1 MALVA
6 GGAAAAGFLG
16 GGGGAAGAG
25 AAAALGPLGWASLG
39 ISAIGMG
46 LDIFGASKQES
57 AEKSAYEAA
66 QKEALRQWR
75 FDNKERKRTNKY
87 NIKGWKIDV
96 ANLTGQLDY
105 QDEIN
110 RRDYQYNLAIRDYE
124 QRQAE
129 RLFAQS
135 EQNYKDQ
142 LNFNNLA
149 AARAYESE
157 TQRMREIEIGQAF
170 DRQDQLVQ
178 EARAEGEVRA
188 RGQAGRSAAKALQ
201 AELAQFGRNMA
212 IMDESLR
219 SAYKQHE
226 SNMKDIELQKYGAD
240 LQAKAARMLK
250 PERLP
255 EIPEPLAVFRPTI
268 QRPYK
273 LKRRPKPKAPGYQS
287 SGGTFT
293 AAAQGGLSIA
303 SSLVSSMNRQYGGNF
318 R

>member
-1 MALVA
+1 MA
-6 GGAAAAGFLG
+6 F
-16 GGGGAAGAG
+16 
-25 AAAALGPLGWASLG
+25 GWDDG
-39 ISAIGMG
+39 IMLG
-46 LDIFGASKQES
+46 LDAISTGLDLFGASRQES
-57 AEKSAYEAA
+57 AERSAYERA
-66 QKEALRQWR
+66 QKEAMRQWR
-75 FDNKERKRTNKY
+75 FENKERKRTNKY
-87 NIKGWKIDV
+87 NVKGWKIDV

-110 RRDYQYNLAIRDYE
+110 RRDYQYNLAIRAYE

-129 RLFAQS
+129 RQYAQS
-135 EQNYKDQ
+135 EQNYRDQ

-157 TQRMREIEIGQAF
+157 KRRMREIEIGQAF

-268 QRPYK
+268 QRPYN
-273 LKRRPKPKAPGYQS
+273 LKRRPKPKTPGYQS
-287 SGGTFT
+287 SGATWM
-293 AAAQGGLSIA
+293 AAAQGGLGIA
-303 SSLVSSMNRQYGGNF
+303 SSIAGSMNRQYSGGKTNTPNWKQYAS
-318 R
+318 

>member
-1 MALVA
+1 MD
-6 GGAAAAGFLG
+6 
-16 GGGGAAGAG
+16 
-25 AAAALGPLGWASLG
+25 PLT
-39 ISAIGMG
+39 AIGLGSAVIGTG
-46 LDIFGASKQES
+46 LDIFGASRQES
-57 AEKSAYEAA
+57 AERSAYEAA
-66 QKEALRQWR
+66 QKEAMRQWR
-75 FDNKERKRTNKY
+75 FENKERKRTNKY

-105 QDEIN
+105 QDETN

-129 RLFAQS
+129 RQYAQS

-157 TQRMREIEIGQAF
+157 TRRMREIEIGQAF

-268 QRPYK
+268 QKPYK
-273 LKRRPKPKAPGYQS
+273 LKRRPKPKTPGYQS
-287 SGGTFT
+287 SGATWM

-303 SSLVSSMNRQYGGNF
+303 SSIASMGNRQYSGNF
-318 R
+318 PDYSSIFK

>member
-1 MALVA
+1 MAF
-6 GGAAAAGFLG
+6 GWDDGIMLG
-16 GGGGAAGAG
+16 
-25 AAAALGPLGWASLG
+25 LG
-39 ISAIGMG
+39 AIGTG
-46 LDIFGASKQES
+46 LDLFGASQQES
-57 AEKSAYEAA
+57 AERSAYEAA

-75 FDNKERKRTNKY
+75 FENKERKRQNKY

-110 RRDYQYNLAIRDYE
+110 RRDYQQQLAIRTYE

-129 RLFAQS
+129 RQYAQS

-157 TQRMREIEIGQAF
+157 TRRMREIEIGQAF

-255 EIPEPLAVFRPTI
+255 EIPEPLAVFRPEI
-268 QRPYK
+268 QKPYT
-273 LKRRPKPKAPGYQS
+273 LKKRPKPKTPGYQS
-287 SGGTFT
+287 SGATWM

-303 SSLVSSMNRQYGGNF
+303 SSIASMSNRQYSGNMTNTPNWKQYAS
-318 R
+318 